1 MSLELICVNY
11 GRINDAIDVTRHC
24 QKMMKFDKAT
34 VYHPDPFSIYGLRVE
49 QVRSNDQNTC
59 WINEMPKLITCDH
72 VLSIHWDGF
81 IVRPELW
88 DDSWLQYDWIG
99 APWPLANLPNPEH
112 RVGCGGFCL
121 FSKRMC
127 HAWSKMIDPKDS
139 IDWNLG
145 AVRRKE
151 FEDLGMKFAPLDVA
165 MKFAKECD
173 CDDLD
178 FPENSSFGFH
188 SFQHGGGYREKYRE
202 LVYGKQ

>member
-11 GRINDAIDVTRHC
+11 GNLREATQVSLHC
-24 QKMMKFDKAT
+24 ESLMSFDKSS
-34 VYHPDPFSIYGLRVE
+34 VFHPAINLKSP
-49 QVRSNDQNTC
+49 DQNTC
-59 WINEMPKLITCDH
+59 WIKEMPSLITCDH

-99 APWPLANLPNPEH
+99 APWPLTNLPNSDH

-127 HAWSKMIDPKDS
+127 EAWSKLIDPKDS

-145 AVRRKE
+145 ALRRKE

-173 CDDLD
+173 LDDID
-178 FPENSSFGFH
+178 FPEGESYGFH
-188 SFQHGGGYREKYRE
+188 SFQHGGGYREKYRD
-202 LVYGKQ
+202 LVYPKQ